1 MRLIFLLKVFPLSP
15 FDVWHSLCYTSSIP
29 QLTFNLGY
37 RHLHKSNSSWPL
49 CLSSW
54 PDWCIN
60 MAQRGSKSEGN
71 ALRTHGLLTTCN
83 FMTPQKLWTA
93 ISPRVHQDDV
103 RQSPP
108 SSSVCS
114 PPSSVLH
121 PPSSNHDL
129 HIHLHPPSSSF
140 SIPNTLSSSRC
151 RWRWG
156 DGTSIST
163 PTYLRLS
170 STHFISTPVRNW
182 TLHVAIH

>member
-1 MRLIFLLKVFPLSP
+1 MCLALSLLHIQHSSTIP
-15 FDVWHSLCYTSSIP
+15 FS
-29 QLTFNLGY
+29 LGY
-37 RHLHKSNSSWPL
+37 RHLHKSNSSWSL

-60 MAQRGSKSEGN
+60 MAQRGPKSKGN
-71 ALRTHGLLTTCN
+71 APWTLGLGLGLGLLTTCN
-83 FMTPQKLWTA
+83 FMTPRKLWTA

-108 SSSVCS
+108 SSSVPC
-114 PPSSVLH
+114 PPSPASILH
-121 PPSSNHDL
+121 PPST
-129 HIHLHPPSSSF
+129 IHHRHPPS
-140 SIPNTLSSSRC
+140 SIPNTLSPSRC

-163 PTYLRLS
+163 PTYLRL
-170 STHFISTPVRNW
+170 ISTPVRNW